1 MIYKKILFIS
11 TIIFFTFLSKNVHSY
26 ENKILLKINDE
37 IITSE
42 DVLDHIDYLKII
54 NPNFNQLNSNQQ
66 FEISKND
73 MIKLKIKKIE
83 ISKKFRNI
91 NKRNIDNNNLD
102 KTIRSVYMKL
112 GLQNFD
118 EFELF
123 LKERDIKIKKIEDKL
138 MLELLWNELIF
149 LTYASKVKIDQ
160 DKIKKQIME
169 NSLKKK
175 RNYLLSEIVFEVKNY
190 DDLDK
195 TYQSIKEM
203 IALDGF
209 KKTALVYSIS
219 QTAKTGGQLG
229 WISEDS
235 FNKKIKEKIFKIN
248 INEHTEPIVIPG
260 GFLILNIEDIKEE
273 SKENDIEK
281 EYKKIVNSKTN
292 NQLKQFSNIH
302 LQKVKMD
309 ISINEL

>member
-1 MIYKKILFIS
+1 MIYKKILFIF

-37 IITSE
+37 IITSK
-42 DVLDHIDYLKII
+42 DVLDHIDYLMII

-66 FEISKND
+66 FDISKND

-91 NKRNIDNNNLD
+91 NKKNIDNKNLD

-112 GLQNFD
+112 GLQNFN

-160 DKIKKQIME
+160 DKIKKQIMK

-190 DDLDK
+190 NDLDK

-203 IALDGF
+203 IATDGF
-209 KKTALVYSIS
+209 KNTALIYSIS
-219 QTAKTGGQLG
+219 ETAKNGGQLG

-235 FNKKIKEKIFKIN
+235 FNKNIKEKIFKIN
-248 INEHTEPIVIPG
+248 KNEHTEPIVIPG

-273 SKENDIEK
+273 DKENDVEK
-281 EYKKIVNSKTN
+281 EFKKIVNSKTN